1 MNIPFVGEFSTI
13 TQGLSSQLNSL
24 FGGLP
29 RATPSIL
36 LIGIGALFV
45 LPFVGMFFRPVMRI
59 LIACMY
65 SISNIGSALLLCVS
79 AWCVTL
85 IEVVT
90 LLGRAIRPG
99 PKTEAIIRMLVP
111 AVVVG
116 FIVYKAII
124 PLRYMVFVG
133 LLVGSLF
140 TVKLLKPVLY
150 RLLLRIHARYG
161 TMPTTISA
169 TFLFMGIL
177 VTAYVIS
184 QSEGT
189 TLNCF
194 LNSTS
199 SDACYP
205 KLDGTHF

>member
-1 MNIPFVGEFSTI
+1 MNIPFIGQISTI
-13 TQGLSSQLNSL
+13 TQGLASQLNSL
-24 FGGLP
+24 FGGLL
-29 RATPSIL
+29 RSTPSIL
-36 LIGIGALFV
+36 LIGVGALFF
-45 LPFVGMFFRPVMRI
+45 LPFVSMFFRPVMRI

-85 IEVVT
+85 IEVIAV
-90 LLGRAIRPG
+90 LGRAMRPG
-99 PKTEAIIRMLVP
+99 PKTEAIIRTVLP
-111 AVVVG
+111 AVVVS

-124 PLRYMVFVG
+124 PLRYVVLVG
-133 LLVGSLF
+133 LLVGCLF
-140 TVKLLKPVLY
+140 AVKVFGPLLY

-169 TFLFMGIL
+169 TFLFMGVV

-189 TLNCF
+189 TLSCF
-194 LNSTS
+194 LNRPS